1 MHLKRLVRISVIAL
15 SLSVVFPIN
24 QVANADDTYE
34 RICLSQGWTS
44 CGEWTIYDVNGVQK
58 NRVVGPTPLSA
69 LVALCGVNMCGGGAG
84 GSAVLN
90 KTFSPTPGAAEA
102 AAAAAAAA
110 LATYNAF
117 VAAQAAAAAAAAA
130 AASSPTPTPT
140 PTPTSSNTS
149 SSDTR
154 TVSTTQTPTPTPTP
168 TPTSSN
174 TSSSDTRTVSTTQTP
189 TPTPTP
195 TLAPIITSGLGGYA
209 VVHPDGHVCGVIVAT
224 SSDPFGNGGFM
235 SVEYMGCPK
244 WSRIVFQTTASSSG
258 NVAGWH
264 GNTVTESNGQ
274 FKIGGGTDTITV
286 RNGIATNTSGQS
298 WDTGNGAPA
307 AKTTDTKTV
316 VSSVDT
322 RTATVVS
329 NTDTRTSTAPADN
342 KVTSII
348 TITSIS
354 NIESRTA
361 SAANL
366 LNTYTSTEKE
376 SLLNVTL
383 KSTKSAVVNVSS
395 DIPNIKMAVTA
406 TKAGS
411 KPIVF
416 NIKTN
421 SEGDGQIKTSKN
433 LTGYT
438 VTLSAN
444 GVKLDSDKAVKK

>member
-1 MHLKRLVRISVIAL
+1 MARNLIVLRLIDFMNLNRLVRISLIAF
-15 SLSVVFPIN
+15 SLSVVIPFN
-24 QVANADDTYE
+24 QIANAEEVWRHLDANGNVLNRIICTADVCGNPNSGYSLATLKPGE
-34 RICLSQGWTS
+34 RYVLESTS
-44 CGEWTIYDVNGVQK
+44 T
-58 NRVVGPTPLSA
+58 PTPSA
-69 LVALCGVNMCGGGAG
+69 AETRTA
-84 GSAVLN
+84 
-90 KTFSPTPGAAEA
+90 TTTPTPTQSTTPTNSNTNT
-102 AAAAAAAA
+102 
-110 LATYNAF
+110 LDTRT
-117 VAAQAAAAAAAAA
+117 V
-130 AASSPTPTPT
+130 SPTPTPT
-140 PTPTSSNTS
+140 S
-149 SSDTR
+149 
-154 TVSTTQTPTPTPTP
+154 
-168 TPTSSN
+168 
-174 TSSSDTRTVSTTQTP
+174 
-189 TPTPTP
+189 TP

-224 SSDPFGNGGFM
+224 SSDPFGNGGVM
-235 SVEYMGCPK
+235 PIEYMGCPIR
-244 WSRIVFQTTASSSG
+244 SRIVFQTTASSSG

-264 GNTVTESNGQ
+264 GTTVTESNGQ

-286 RNGIATNTSGQS
+286 RNGVATNTSGQS

-316 VSSVDT
+316 VSNVDT

-329 NTDTRTSTAPADN
+329 NTDTRTATTLADN
-342 KVTSII
+342 K
-348 TITSIS
+348 ITSILTISSIS
-354 NIESRTA
+354 NVESRTA

-366 LNTYTSTEKE
+366 LNTYTATEKE

-383 KSTKSAVVNVSS
+383 NSAKSAVVNVST

-444 GVKLDSDKAVKK
+444 GVKLDSDKAIKK

>member
-1 MHLKRLVRISVIAL
+1 MNLKRLVRVSLIAILL
-15 SLSVVFPIN
+15 SAIFPIN

-44 CGEWTIYDVNGVQK
+44 CGEWTIYDANGVQK

-69 LVALCGVNMCGGGAG
+69 LVALCGVNMCGGGTG
-84 GSAVLN
+84 GSAVQ
-90 KTFSPTPGAAEA
+90 TGSYSPTPGAAEA

-110 LATYNAF
+110 LATYNAS
-117 VAAQAAAAAAAAA
+117 VAAQTA

-140 PTPTSSNTS
+140 NSNTNT
-149 SSDTR
+149 SDTR
-154 TVSTTQTPTPTPTP
+154 TVS
-168 TPTSSN
+168 
-174 TSSSDTRTVSTTQTP
+174 
-189 TPTPTP
+189 PTP
-195 TLAPIITSGLGGYA
+195 TLAPIITTGLGGYA

-244 WSRIVFQTTASSSG
+244 WSRIVFQTTPSSSG

-264 GNTVTESNGQ
+264 GTTVTESNGQ

-286 RNGIATNTSGQS
+286 RNGVATNTSGQS

-316 VSSVDT
+316 VS
-322 RTATVVS
+322 
-329 NTDTRTSTAPADN
+329 NTDTRTSTTLANN
-342 KVTSII
+342 KITSII
-348 TITSIS
+348 TILSIS
-354 NIESRTA
+354 NVESRTV

-366 LNTYTSTEKE
+366 LNTYTATEKE
-376 SLLNVTL
+376 KFLNVAL
-383 KSTKSAVVNVSS
+383 NSTKSALVNVST

-421 SEGDGQIKTSKN
+421 SEGDSQIKTSKN

-444 GVKLDSDKAVKK
+444 GVKLDSDKAIKK

>member
-1 MHLKRLVRISVIAL
+1 MGSNFSATRAI
-15 SLSVVFPIN
+15 
-24 QVANADDTYE
+24 
-34 RICLSQGWTS
+34 
-44 CGEWTIYDVNGVQK
+44 TI
-58 NRVVGPTPLSA
+58 P
-69 LVALCGVNMCGGGAG
+69 
-84 GSAVLN
+84 
-90 KTFSPTPGAAEA
+90 
-102 AAAAAAAA
+102 
-110 LATYNAF
+110 AT
-117 VAAQAAAAAAAAA
+117 
-130 AASSPTPTPT
+130 
-140 PTPTSSNTS
+140 
-149 SSDTR
+149 
-154 TVSTTQTPTPTPTP
+154 TT
-168 TPTSSN
+168 
-174 TSSSDTRTVSTTQTP
+174 TTTT

-195 TLAPIITSGLGGYA
+195 TLAPIITTGLGGYA

-224 SSDPFGNGGFM
+224 SSDPFGNGGVM
-235 SVEYMGCPK
+235 PIEYMGCPIR
-244 WSRIVFQTTASSSG
+244 SRIVFQTTASSSG

-264 GNTVTESNGQ
+264 GTNVTESNGQ

-286 RNGIATNTSGQS
+286 RNGVATNTSGQS

-316 VSSVDT
+316 VSNVDT

-329 NTDTRTSTAPADN
+329 NTDTRTATTLADN
-342 KVTSII
+342 KITSII
-348 TITSIS
+348 AVSSIS
-354 NIESRTA
+354 NVESRTA

-366 LNTYTSTEKE
+366 LNTYTATEKE
-376 SLLNVTL
+376 NLLNVTV
-383 KSTKSAVVNVSS
+383 KSTKSAVVNVST

-444 GVKLDSDKAVKK
+444 GVKLDSDKAIKK

>member
-1 MHLKRLVRISVIAL
+1 MNLKRLVPISLIAL
-15 SLSVVFPIN
+15 SLSVVIPIN

-34 RICLSQGWTS
+34 RICLTMGWTS
-44 CGEWTIYDVNGVQK
+44 CGEFTIYNADGLQV
-58 NRVVGPTPLSA
+58 NRVVGPIPCNTCFP
-69 LVALCGVNMCGGGAG
+69 AG

-154 TVSTTQTPTPTPTP
+154 TVSTI
-168 TPTSSN
+168 
-174 TSSSDTRTVSTTQTP
+174 QTP

-264 GNTVTESNGQ
+264 GTTVTESNGQ

-342 KVTSII
+342 KITSII